1 MGRRRFPLTGQETT
15 VSDAISRARAIA
27 AAATPG
33 PWGADSIGYAEDDVR
48 VQVTCGAWD
57 LALIDESAPPELR
70 DTSVEQRI
78 ADAAHVATFDP
89 PTVSAMLD
97 VIEAAE
103 GWFEDDDQTPGHAV
117 AEKKNVLDALARVR
131 DLIGND
137 V

>member
-1 MGRRRFPLTGQETT
+1 M
-15 VSDAISRARAIA
+15 SDAISRARAIA

-103 GWFEDDDQTPGHAV
+103 RVIAPHAFGGV
-117 AEKKNVLDALARVR
+117 HAEELGAHCEYCRRSWPCDSSLMSDALDRVR
-131 DLIGND
+131 DLFGGAE
-137 V
+137 

>member
-1 MGRRRFPLTGQETT
+1 MNE
-15 VSDAISRARAIA
+15 AISKLRKTA

-57 LALIDESAPPELR
+57 LAMIDASAPPELR

-78 ADAAHVATFDP
+78 ADAAHIATFDP
-89 PTVSAMLD
+89 PTVLAMLD

-103 GWFEDDDQTPGHAV
+103 GWLGDDDQTPGHAV
-117 AEKKNVLDALARVR
+117 GEKKNVRTALARFH
-131 DLIGND
+131 DLFGSAE
-137 V
+137 

>member
-1 MGRRRFPLTGQETT
+1 M
-15 VSDAISRARAIA
+15 SDAISRARADLGDV
-27 AAATPG
+27 TPG
-33 PWGADSIGYAEDDVR
+33 PW
-48 VQVTCGAWD
+48 
-57 LALIDESAPPELR
+57 ELR
-70 DTSVEQRI
+70 KTSTVYMDGTGVYHIRTDGVPGVRGALTVTRPDAEFI
-78 ADAAHVATFDP
+78 ARFDP

-131 DLIGND
+131 DLMEGN